1 MSAQAVLDDG
11 NAAMAIGRHAQDP
24 RHQCLAG
31 FAHGRMVALLQMPNK
46 ETVSHLGLNNNNLQ
60 VSHLDS
66 TAGGEVWNFKFD
78 VDTYASRAPKNP
90 SIYTNP

>member
-11 NAAMAIGRHAQDP
+11 NAAMAIGSHAQDP

-31 FAHGRMVALLQMPNK
+31 FAHWRMVALLQMPNK
-46 ETVSHLGLNNNNLQ
+46 EKVSHLGLNNNNLQ

-66 TAGGEVWNFKFD
+66 TAAGGEVWNFKLD
-78 VDTYASRAPKNP
+78 VDTHASPKNP
-90 SIYTNP
+90 SV